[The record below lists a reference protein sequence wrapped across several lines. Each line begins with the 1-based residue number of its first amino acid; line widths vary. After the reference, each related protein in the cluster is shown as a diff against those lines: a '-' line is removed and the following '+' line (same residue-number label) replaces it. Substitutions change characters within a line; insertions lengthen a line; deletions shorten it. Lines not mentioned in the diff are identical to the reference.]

1 MTDRTSRDTIRARA
15 RDLERNSDMMN
26 GLISAFV
33 RNIVGG
39 GFTLQAKTGKEK
51 LNGQIETLWRDW
63 CKAKNCDV
71 TGQQSFS
78 QMLRMAVRRKK
89 VDGGILFK
97 KCYTSGG
104 LVPFKLQALEVDELS
119 LSWSTPHGRNHEVAG
134 GIEYNEY
141 NRAVGYWLT
150 QYSVDG
156 CEIAS
161 PVYYDAKDIIFLY
174 SKRRPSQVREVSD
187 MAPTLTRI
195 RDANEFITAVSVKE
209 RIAACLSVF
218 IKKALPVSGF
228 GRSGSV
234 APGGTLNYEG
244 KKLAPG
250 MISELNAGDDIQVVN
265 PQGAGAD
272 ASNFLKMQQRLIGSG
287 QGLSYEATSR
297 DMSETNYSS
306 ARQAGIEDDLTFAE
320 EVELLQENF
329 MDEVFE
335 SFVISCVL
343 SGKLKIW
350 DFWEHKSDYLL
361 HTWVASPKRWI
372 DPLKEA
378 NANRIAMESGQKT
391 FAQIAAENGRDWKG
405 QLDEMAEVQ
414 AYAAEKGVQIGGVI
428 NETGKEPPNA

>member
-1 MTDRTSRDTIRARA
+1 
-15 RDLERNSDMMN
+15 
-26 GLISAFV
+26 
-33 RNIVGG
+33 
-39 GFTLQAKTGKEK
+39 
-51 LNGQIETLWRDW
+51 
-63 CKAKNCDV
+63 
-71 TGQQSFS
+71 
-78 QMLRMAVRRKK
+78 
-89 VDGGILFK
+89 
-97 KCYTSGG
+97 
-104 LVPFKLQALEVDELS
+104 
-119 LSWSTPHGRNHEVAG
+119 
-134 GIEYNEY
+134 
-141 NRAVGYWLT
+141 
-150 QYSVDG
+150 
-156 CEIAS
+156 
-161 PVYYDAKDIIFLY
+161 
-174 SKRRPSQVREVSD
+174 
-187 MAPTLTRI
+187 
-195 RDANEFITAVSVKE
+195 
-209 RIAACLSVF
+209 
-218 IKKALPVSGF
+218 LPVSGF

-320 EVELLQENF
+320 EV
-329 MDEVFE
+329 
-335 SFVISCVL
+335 
-343 SGKLKIW
+343 
-350 DFWEHKSDYLL
+350 LL

-391 FAQIAAENGRDWKG
+391 FVQIAAENGRDWKG

>member
-1 MTDRTSRDTIRARA
+1 MRRHRGKDRR
-15 RDLERNSDMMN
+15 
-26 GLISAFV
+26 
-33 RNIVGG
+33 
-39 GFTLQAKTGKEK
+39 
-51 LNGQIETLWRDW
+51 
-63 CKAKNCDV
+63 
-71 TGQQSFS
+71 
-78 QMLRMAVRRKK
+78 
-89 VDGGILFK
+89 
-97 KCYTSGG
+97 
-104 LVPFKLQALEVDELS
+104 
-119 LSWSTPHGRNHEVAG
+119 
-134 GIEYNEY
+134 
-141 NRAVGYWLT
+141 
-150 QYSVDG
+150 
-156 CEIAS
+156 
-161 PVYYDAKDIIFLY
+161 
-174 SKRRPSQVREVSD
+174 
-187 MAPTLTRI
+187 
-195 RDANEFITAVSVKE
+195 
-209 RIAACLSVF
+209 
-218 IKKALPVSGF
+218 
-228 GRSGSV
+228 
-234 APGGTLNYEG
+234 G

-343 SGKLKIW
+343 SGKLKIR